1 MKNTKKAIFQYAFK
15 KSVPVMCGYLFL
27 GLAFGILLQQAGYS
41 ALWAFFASL
50 FIYAGSMEFVL
61 VTLLTAGTSLAGS
74 AVMTLFV
81 NCRHM
86 FYGLSFVDTF
96 KKMGKRCFYMIFS
109 LTDETYSVLCSCRQ
123 ERVEGDP
130 DHQAWFW
137 IALLDH
143 SYWIIGSVLGA
154 LAGQLIPLDFTGVDF
169 SMTALFTVILI
180 DQVRDRKTGARIPAL
195 MGGLAAVLCLFLF
208 GTDAFLLPTLLLTVA
223 AIAAMNITAD
233 RRGGQDPSDEQEP
246 QVEQELQVEQEPQ
259 EEQWLR
265 VEQRSQ
271 DEQWPRVEQRPQVAQ
286 RPQADQKGGAAS

>member
-1 MKNTKKAIFQYAFK
+1 MKNTKKAIFQYAFQ

-61 VTLLTAGTSLAGS
+61 VSLLTAGSSLAGA

-86 FYGLSFVDTF
+86 FYGISFVDSF

-109 LTDETYSVLCSCRQ
+109 LTDETYSLLCSCRQ
-123 ERVEGDP
+123 ESLEGDP

-143 SYWIIGSVLGA
+143 SYWILGSVLGA

-180 DQVRDRKTGARIPAL
+180 DQVRDGKLGNRIPAL
-195 MGGLAAVLCLFLF
+195 LGGLAAVICLFLF
-208 GTDAFLLPTLLLTVA
+208 GGDAFLLPTLLLTVSAMA
-223 AIAAMNITAD
+223 ALNVMTG
-233 RRGGQDPSDEQEP
+233 RKEGPGQGQESARQKEQTMQGKPERQKERKVQGKP
-246 QVEQELQVEQEPQ
+246 TRQKEQTLQVK
-259 EEQWLR
+259 
-265 VEQRSQ
+265 
-271 DEQWPRVEQRPQVAQ
+271 
-286 RPQADQKGGAAS
+286 QKGGAAS

>member
-1 MKNTKKAIFQYAFK
+1 MKNTKKTIFQYAFK

-61 VTLLTAGTSLAGS
+61 VSLLTAGTSLVGS

-86 FYGLSFVDTF
+86 FYGLSFVDSF

-109 LTDETYSVLCSCRQ
+109 LTDETYSVLCSCQQ
-123 ERVEGDP
+123 EKLEGDP

-180 DQVRDRKTGARIPAL
+180 DQVRDGKLGNRVPAL
-195 MGGLAAVLCLFLF
+195 IGGLAALICLFLF

-223 AIAAMNITAD
+223 AIAAMNLTAG
-233 RRGGQDPSDEQEP
+233 RKAKQEKQAGQT
-246 QVEQELQVEQEPQ
+246 LQWEEAPQ
-259 EEQWLR
+259 EEQAA
-265 VEQRSQ
+265 VNEQ
-271 DEQWPRVEQRPQVAQ
+271 E
-286 RPQADQKGGAAS
+286 GGAAS